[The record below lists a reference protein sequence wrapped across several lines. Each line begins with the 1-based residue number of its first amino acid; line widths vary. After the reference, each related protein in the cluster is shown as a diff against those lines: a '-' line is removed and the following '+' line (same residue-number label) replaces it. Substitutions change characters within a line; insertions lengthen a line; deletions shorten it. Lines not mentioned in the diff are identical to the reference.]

1 MVRVPQTRDRDG
13 DNQVWQ
19 VSVFCCKFFL
29 VWVCDSCTVV
39 SAVLWF
45 IEFLL
50 IINQTAGVFPPNKT
64 THQILVIFVK
74 ISINADKNSSNSKP
88 NQSVGVK
95 KIALNNIFARN
106 HYLKPLTKFLRLWV
120 TFCLDNLIILF
131 GKPRFVFFGPPVCQ

>member
-1 MVRVPQTRDRDG
+1 M
-13 DNQVWQ
+13 
-19 VSVFCCKFFL
+19 
-29 VWVCDSCTVV
+29 CDSCTVV

-95 KIALNNIFARN
+95 KLALNNIFARN
-106 HYLKPLTKFLRLWV
+106 QKLKVLTKFCGSR
-120 TFCLDNLIILF
+120 
-131 GKPRFVFFGPPVCQ
+131 PVFARIF